1 MLATLLITC
10 ASLLLQ
16 AGLNGATKPD
26 FSGTWKLNL
35 ALSAFGRSPTP
46 GSMTSRIEHREP
58 EIKVHSEVSGS
69 QGSYASD
76 YTWVTD
82 GRENVNTV
90 RGNEIR
96 STVTWNGLS
105 LISHAKTTVNGV
117 SLQVVDQWTL
127 SEDGR
132 VLTVSRTVSA
142 PQGNA
147 EQTYVYEK

>member
-1 MLATLLITC
+1 M
-10 ASLLLQ
+10 
-16 AGLNGATKPD
+16 
-26 FSGTWKLNL
+26 
-35 ALSAFGRSPTP
+35 ALSAFGKSPTP
-46 GSMTSRIEHREP
+46 GSMTSRIRHREP
-58 EIKVHSEVSGS
+58 EIKVQSEVSGP
-69 QGSYASD
+69 QGSYTSD

-96 STVTWNGLS
+96 STVTWNGRSLS
-105 LISHAKTTVNGV
+105 SHAKTKVNGV
-117 SLQVVDQWTL
+117 ALVVIDQWTL